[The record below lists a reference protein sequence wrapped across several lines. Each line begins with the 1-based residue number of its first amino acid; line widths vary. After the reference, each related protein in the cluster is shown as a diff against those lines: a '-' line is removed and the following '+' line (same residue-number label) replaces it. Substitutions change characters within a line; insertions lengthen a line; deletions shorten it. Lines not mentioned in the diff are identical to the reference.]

1 MSNEEKESTEEE
13 RAEAAKKII
22 LEYSPAGNTEDVS
35 SEDKSESK
43 LDEYGKRKRNV
54 GSDKKA
60 NPSS

>member
-13 RAEAAKKII
+13 RVEAAKKII
-22 LEYSPAGNTEDVS
+22 SEYSPAGNTEAIS

-54 GSDKKA
+54 EDEKKA